1 MAILIAVA
9 NQKGG
14 CGKTTTVMNLAGGLN
29 KAGYRILVVDADP
42 QASATVWSIARGQ
55 GSLPFDVQTSRQLR
69 GRFRPL
75 ADSEEFDIILIDC
88 PPGVT
93 DDGNE
98 SGRVARAA
106 IREADAILVPLR
118 PSTLDFSAA
127 SSFVK
132 YLSKEKADDQQVF
145 VLINGRQHTLIG
157 RQAPDQAEQLF
168 APVKGAIVLETTIG
182 LRAPITEVSGS
193 GKTIFDYAPGH
204 DAAREYRN
212 LTKEIIK
219 CLANAQDSQPS
230 TSQTSASS
238 TRRSARDEFATA

>member
-14 CGKTTTVMNLAGGLN
+14 CGKTTTVMNLAGGLH
-29 KAGYRILVVDADP
+29 KAGYRVLVVDADP
-42 QASATVWSIARGQ
+42 QASAMIWSIARGQ
-55 GSLPFDVQTSRQLR
+55 GSLPFDVHTSRQHK

-75 ADSEEFDIILIDC
+75 ADSQDYDLVLIDC

-93 DDGNE
+93 DEGE
-98 SGRVARAA
+98 GGRVARAA
-106 IREADAILVPLR
+106 VREADAILVPLR

-127 SSFVK
+127 ASFVK
-132 YLSKEKADDQQVF
+132 YLAKEKADDQQVF

-157 RQAPDQAEQLF
+157 RQAPDKAEQLF
-168 APVKGAIVLETTIG
+168 AAIPGAIVLDTTIG

-219 CLANAQDSQPS
+219 CLSNAQGSQQS
-230 TSQTSASS
+230 NSQTSANS
-238 TRRSARDEFATA
+238 TRRSAQEEFATA

>member
-14 CGKTTTVMNLAGGLN
+14 CGKTTTVMNLAGGLH
-29 KAGYRILVVDADP
+29 KAAYRVLVVDADP
-42 QASATVWSIARGQ
+42 QASAMIWSIARGQ
-55 GSLPFDVQTSRQLR
+55 GSLPFDVHTSRQHK

-75 ADSEEFDIILIDC
+75 ADSNDYDIVLIDC

-93 DDGNE
+93 DEGNE
-98 SGRVARAA
+98 AGRVARAA

-127 SSFVK
+127 ASFVK
-132 YLSKEKADDQQVF
+132 YLVKEKAEDQKVL

-168 APVKGAIVLETTIG
+168 APVTGTVILDTTIG

-204 DAAREYRN
+204 DAAREYRS

-219 CLANAQDSQPS
+219 CLSNAQGSQQL
-230 TSQTSASS
+230 TSQISAHS
-238 TRRSARDEFATA
+238 TRRSAQREYATS